1 VLLLASATTAPPV
14 GAAALNVTV
23 PVDPA
28 PPVTLVGF
36 KETDEI
42 TGGFTVSEVFWLP
55 L

>member
-1 VLLLASATTAPPV
+1 LLLASVTRDPPT

-36 KETDEI
+36 NETEEI
-42 TGGFTVSEVFWLP
+42 TGGLTVREVFWLP